1 MPRRMDI
8 LWRCSLKHKSNT
20 EDGGLLQSLIIAFS
34 MYSRLP
40 MPRIE
45 WSGGGMKYVLCFFP
59 LIGVVIGA
67 VVSGF
72 WWFAGRMGLEPVTTA
87 CIGTALPLLVTGG
100 IHMDGF
106 LDTVDARSSCQ
117 DRQRKLE
124 ILKDPHTGAF
134 AIIGCGIY
142 LLFYVAVF
150 AALKEK
156 AFPAV
161 AGIYVMT
168 RAFSGWSVVS
178 FPKAKKDGLASTF
191 AQGAQVR
198 AVQAVMGLWAVAAAV
213 FFWYAGGIFT
223 MAALS
228 MSAVIVLFWYYRMAM
243 REFGGMTGD
252 LAGYFLQTAE
262 LVMLAVLAVCTWQ
275 TI

>member
-1 MPRRMDI
+1 M
-8 LWRCSLKHKSNT
+8 KHKSNP

-40 MPRIE
+40 MPRIG
-45 WSGGGMKYVLCFFP
+45 WSEGGMKYALCFFP
-59 LIGVVIGA
+59 LIGAVIGA

-72 WWFAGRMGLEPVTTA
+72 WLLAGRIGLEPVTTA

-150 AALKEK
+150 AALKEE
-156 AFPAV
+156 AFPAA

-168 RAFSGWSVVS
+168 RALSGWSVVS
-178 FPKAKKDGLASTF
+178 FPKAKRDGLASTF

-198 AVQAVMGLWAVAAAV
+198 AVQTVMGLWAAAAAV
-213 FFWYAGGIFT
+213 FFWYTGGIFT

-228 MSAVIVLFWYYRMAM
+228 VAAVSVLFWYYRMAM
-243 REFGGMTGD
+243 GEFGGMTGD
-252 LAGYFLQTAE
+252 LAGYFLQIAE
-262 LVMLAVLAVCTWQ
+262 LVMLAVLVVCTWQ
-275 TI
+275 TR